1 VHIPYRGAGPAMI
14 DLLAGQVMLSFVT
27 MPSAMSHIK
36 TGKLRVLAVTSGK
49 RSSIAPE
56 VPTTAEAGL
65 PGHEVSAWYSVVVV
79 AGTPKPVIDRL
90 HGALVKTLQ
99 SPDVR
104 DRLIAEGADPIG
116 NTPEEFGA
124 FMIAETV
131 KWAKVVKVSGMK
143 AE

>member
-1 VHIPYRGAGPAMI
+1 M
-14 DLLAGQVMLSFVT
+14 Q
-27 MPSAMSHIK
+27 
-36 TGKLRVLAVTSGK
+36 
-49 RSSIAPE
+49 
-56 VPTTAEAGL
+56 
-65 PGHEVSAWYSVVVV
+65 
-79 AGTPKPVIDRL
+79 PVIDRL

>member
-1 VHIPYRGAGPAMI
+1 
-14 DLLAGQVMLSFVT
+14 
-27 MPSAMSHIK
+27 MSHIK
-36 TGKLRVLAVTSGK
+36 TGKLRVLAVTSAK

-65 PGHEVSAWYSVVVV
+65 PGHEVSAWYSVVVA
-79 AGTPKPVIDRL
+79 AGTPKPIIDRL

-99 SPDVR
+99 APEVR
-104 DRLIAEGADPIG
+104 DRLVAEGADPIG

-124 FMIAETV
+124 FMIAETA